1 MVCNKIS
8 TYRQAGTKLRFWDQ
22 QILISDLTIDTES
35 LCVTSLHFNS
45 TSQALSMILRDQCQ
59 ENSQT
64 DDEDK
69 AESIIDKLERK
80 SLNIPGLLP
89 SYRT

>member
-1 MVCNKIS
+1 M
-8 TYRQAGTKLRFWDQ
+8 
-22 QILISDLTIDTES
+22 
-35 LCVTSLHFNS
+35 
-45 TSQALSMILRDQCQ
+45 LRDRCQ

-89 SYRT
+89 AYQT